1 MMSESRE
8 DQEWR
13 GLFARLH
20 EEPEPLPS
28 SAAPLFGDDA
38 SARSRVGLLITKAVL
53 GDEQYRLYR
62 LYCGDPMPRG

>member
-1 MMSESRE
+1 MSESRE

-13 GLFARLH
+13 GLFARLQ

-28 SAAPLFGDDA
+28 SAAPLFDDV

-53 GDEQYRLYR
+53 GEQQYQLYR
-62 LYCGDPMPRG
+62 IYCGDPVPRG

>member
-1 MMSESRE
+1 MSESRE

-28 SAAPLFGDDA
+28 SAAPLFEDA
-38 SARSRVGLLITKAVL
+38 SARSRVGLLITKAVF
-53 GDEQYRLYR
+53 GEQQCRLYR
-62 LYCGDPMPRG
+62 IYCGDPVPRG

>member
-1 MMSESRE
+1 MAESRE

-20 EEPEPLPS
+20 EESEPLPS
-28 SAAPLFGDDA
+28 SAAPLFEDA

-53 GDEQYRLYR
+53 GEHQCQLYR
-62 LYCGDPMPRG
+62 IYCGEAVPPV

>member
-1 MMSESRE
+1 MAESHE

-28 SAAPLFGDDA
+28 SAAPLFEDA

-62 LYCGDPMPRG
+62 LYCGDPVPPG

>member
-1 MMSESRE
+1 MSESRE
-8 DQEWR
+8 EQEWR

-28 SAAPLFGDDA
+28 SATPLFEEA

-62 LYCGDPMPRG
+62 IYCGDPVPPG

>member
-1 MMSESRE
+1 MSESRE

-13 GLFARLH
+13 GLFARLQ

-28 SAAPLFGDDA
+28 SAAPLFEDA

-53 GDEQYRLYR
+53 GEEQYLLYR
-62 LYCGDPMPRG
+62 LYCGDLSPSV

>member
-1 MMSESRE
+1 MSESRE

-28 SAAPLFGDDA
+28 SAAPLFEDA
-38 SARSRVGLLITKAVL
+38 SARSRVGLLITKAIL

-62 LYCGDPMPRG
+62 IYCGDPAPPG

>member
-1 MMSESRE
+1 MSESRE

-13 GLFARLH
+13 GLFARLQ

-28 SAAPLFGDDA
+28 SAAPLFEDA

-53 GDEQYRLYR
+53 GEQQYRLYR
-62 LYCGDPMPRG
+62 IYCGDPVPQG